1 MYYILMNENEKKQ
14 YGLFTSEEKALDFLI
29 ALKGKQPDD
38 ISDNCYYYYTT
49 KIHSGCHTYLE
60 YITEKWVI
68 KSFEILD

>member
-14 YGLFTSEEKALDFLI
+14 YGLFTSKEKAEDFLN
-29 ALKGKQPDD
+29 ALKGKPDD
-38 ISDNCYYYYTT
+38 VDDNYYYYYTT

-60 YITEKWVI
+60 YVTEKWVI